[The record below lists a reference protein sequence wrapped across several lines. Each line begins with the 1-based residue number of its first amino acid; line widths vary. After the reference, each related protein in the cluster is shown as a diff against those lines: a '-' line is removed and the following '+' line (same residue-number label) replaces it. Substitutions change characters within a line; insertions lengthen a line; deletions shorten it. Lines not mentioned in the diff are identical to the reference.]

1 MFDEELKL
9 LRALARFKE
18 VDTSNLKLMA
28 MAGERVYFDAGEVM
42 IEEGARSDSVYIIM
56 SGVAD
61 VTRSVNGVATS
72 IGVMDPGAIVG
83 EIGVVLNQPRFATL
97 TARTPL
103 TALHLEASVYVDLV
117 KQLPQLAIATIREL
131 SQRLVEITARYSE
144 AQAKAGPAAETE
156 RT

>member
-1 MFDEELKL
+1 MFDEELKF
-9 LRALARFKE
+9 LRAQARFKE

-28 MAGERVYFDAGEVM
+28 MAGERVHFEAGEVM
-42 IEEGARSDSVYIIM
+42 IEEGAHSDSVYIIM

-61 VTRSVNGVATS
+61 VTRTVNGARTE
-72 IGVMDPGAIVG
+72 IGVMDPGSIVG
-83 EIGVVLNQPRFATL
+83 EIGVVLGQPRFATL

-103 TALHLEASVYVDLV
+103 TALHLEASVYIDLV

-131 SQRLVEITARYSE
+131 STRLVEITSRYSE
-144 AQAKAGPAAETE
+144 AQARAETE

>member
-42 IEEGARSDSVYIIM
+42 IEEGAHSDSVYIIM

-61 VTRSVNGVATS
+61 VTRTVNGATTS
-72 IGVMDPGAIVG
+72 LGAMDPGSIVG

-97 TARTPL
+97 IARTPL

-144 AQAKAGPAAETE
+144 AQAKAETE